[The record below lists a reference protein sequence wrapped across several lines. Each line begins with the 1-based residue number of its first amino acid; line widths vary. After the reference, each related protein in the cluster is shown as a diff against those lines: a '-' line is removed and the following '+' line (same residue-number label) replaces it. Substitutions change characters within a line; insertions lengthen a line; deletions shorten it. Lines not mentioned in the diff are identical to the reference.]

1 MENKKLNYSV
11 KCTIVG
17 DCNIGKTSIIN
28 KFINQKQNINNA
40 TIGAIYWS
48 FERTINNTLIK
59 MNMWDTAGQEKYHSL
74 IPMYTRSCDILLLTF
89 DLSDKKTFYNLKKW
103 YNLANNVLNI
113 KYIIIGNKNDKTH
126 LIQVTPKMIK
136 EFILNNFN
144 EEQEVK
150 YILTSAKT
158 GENIKELFDL
168 IFNIS
173 EEIYIKKKIF
183 TKEVNYISLNE
194 ENIDKRN
201 CCY

>member
-1 MENKKLNYSV
+1 
-11 KCTIVG
+11 
-17 DCNIGKTSIIN
+17 
-28 KFINQKQNINNA
+28 
-40 TIGAIYWS
+40 
-48 FERTINNTLIK
+48 
-59 MNMWDTAGQEKYHSL
+59 
-74 IPMYTRSCDILLLTF
+74 
-89 DLSDKKTFYNLKKW
+89 
-103 YNLANNVLNI
+103 
-113 KYIIIGNKNDKTH
+113 
-126 LIQVTPKMIK
+126 MIK